1 MCSCD
6 ILEKTWRPT
15 KLTLMDRDDIYQSVF
30 ARIWVS
36 CKDLDH
42 RDWVAYFL
50 LLATWR
56 QIQGVQL
63 NKQTIN
69 PHSKMFF
76 NPLWW
81 ACSRDILE
89 KTWRPTKL
97 TLMDRGKEMTS
108 KSRGQSNCCFVNSGN
123 KVFNLHPCEIKVQYS
138 DCLFVKFILL
148 INFQN
153 TKIKQN
159 LHTYILDDWMF
170 CGLILLIPIHHSWAQ

>member
-81 ACSRDILE
+81 ACDRDILE
-89 KTWRPTKL
+89 KTWRRTKL
-97 TLMDRGKEMTS
+97 TLTMTS
-108 KSRGQSNCCFVNSGN
+108 
-123 KVFNLHPCEIKVQYS
+123 IKVSNQTN
-138 DCLFVKFILL
+138 KQT
-148 INFQN
+148 NKN
-153 TKIKQN
+153 PPPEKISNNCDEHVVVTSSKKHGGRRN
-159 LHTYILDDWMF
+159 WL
-170 CGLILLIPIHHSWAQ
+170 